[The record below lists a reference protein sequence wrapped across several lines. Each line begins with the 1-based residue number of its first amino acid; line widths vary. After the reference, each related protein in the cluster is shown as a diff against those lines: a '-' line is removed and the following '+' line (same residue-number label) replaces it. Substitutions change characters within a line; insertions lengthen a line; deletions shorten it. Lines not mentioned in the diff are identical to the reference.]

1 MGWRALPNTSGRIGS
16 RARSTLLRRS
26 YRPRD
31 TGLAGLYFAAVEAGR
46 PTAVMAAV
54 IPVANDGTRALKALL
69 LGVVSVAAILLGL
82 ALIPAWSVRPARAS
96 MLLAQWRLHILA
108 AGLSTLVAAALVLL
122 IGTPQV

>member
-1 MGWRALPNTSGRIGS
+1 MDSVAKHERTDRE
-16 RARSTLLRRS
+16 RRS
-26 YRPRD
+26 IHVAPSLIPRDPRD

-46 PTAVMAAV
+46 RTAAMAAV